1 MLLSPEN
8 FLVHIKNLV
17 TGGGRTGGEPAND
30 AGYLMRAAGVALES
44 LARPVTN
51 SGGGAD
57 LGAVAA
63 GVGVQQIAF
72 DLDMAAG
79 PMADTSAADLVT
91 AFVPGYKFK
100 LLALDFIT
108 SKAGTGSSSTQTL
121 NLEIGTTNVT
131 LGTLVITLA
140 STDVVGELTAGAAIT
155 GNNEG
160 SASDSFSVEV
170 AVSGTAFTAGTGT
183 LLVTIQNMDV
193 ADAFAAMVAGS
204 ALVADETNARVIKV
218 EETIDIVGNLVI
230 PIPRDYDEHTDEFR
244 LRVLASQILVSTDA
258 DVKLDVTMFR
268 KRGGAALSADLAPS
282 FTSDTAVPNLLTGE
296 VWVEFD
302 LSSLGLLRDDVVQL
316 QLITNGNNDTAGEEV
331 LIHAIEL
338 VYRSTLVSYDDED
351 DAQDNPLR

>member
-44 LARPVTN
+44 LARPITN
-51 SGGGAD
+51 SGGGVD
-57 LGAVAA
+57 LGAIAA

-72 DLDMAAG
+72 HLDLAAG
-79 PMADTSAADLVT
+79 PMAGTSAADVVSL
-91 AFVPGYKFK
+91 FVPGYKFK
-100 LLALDFIT
+100 LLALDFVT
-108 SKAGTGSSSTQTL
+108 SIAGTGSSSTQTL

-140 STDVVGELTAGAAIT
+140 STNVVGELTAGAAIT

-160 SASDSFSVEV
+160 SASDTISVEV
-170 AVSGTAFTAGTGT
+170 AVSGTAFTAGKGV
-183 LLVTIQNMDV
+183 LIVTIQNMDM

-218 EETIDIVGNLVI
+218 EENIDIVGNLVF
-230 PIPRDYDEHTDEFR
+230 PIPRDYDENTDELR
-244 LRVLASQILVSTDA
+244 LRVLASQIVVSTDA
-258 DVKLDVTMFR
+258 DVKLDVLLFR
-268 KRGGAALSADLAPS
+268 KRAGVALSADLAPS
-282 FTSDTAVPNLLTGE
+282 FTADDAVPNLLTAE
-296 VWVEFD
+296 AWVEFD
-302 LSSLGLLRDDVVQL
+302 LSSLGFLRDDVAHI

-331 LIHAIEL
+331 QIHAVEL

-351 DAQDNPLR
+351 DAQGNPLR